1 VKGGPFLLSLGSNLG
16 DRSEHLRNGI
26 DFLKEH
32 MDVERVSQVVES
44 APWGPVP
51 QPDFLNVVVRGRTER
66 SPAWLLRMAQASEA
80 NEGRDRG
87 GPRWGP
93 RTLDVDLIFIGEMRL
108 RSVRLVLPH
117 PHWKERGFVRWL
129 ISEVAGEMVDP
140 ASGRSLSEFGGGPA
154 PEGIRPLGDISALP
168 PEVR

>member
-1 VKGGPFLLSLGSNLG
+1 VRVAPFLLSLGSNLG
-16 DRSEHLRNGI
+16 DRSAHLRNGI
-26 DFLKEH
+26 AFLKERV
-32 MDVERVSQVVES
+32 DIERVSQVVES

-80 NEGRDRG
+80 NEGRDRA

-93 RTLDVDLIFIGEMRL
+93 RTLDVDLVFFGEMRL
-108 RSVRLVLPH
+108 RSVRLALPH

-129 ISEVAGEMVDP
+129 IAEVAGDMVDP
-140 ASGRSLSEFGGGPA
+140 TSRRRLSEVGGDQP
-154 PEGIRPLGDISALP
+154 PEGIRPMGDLFALP